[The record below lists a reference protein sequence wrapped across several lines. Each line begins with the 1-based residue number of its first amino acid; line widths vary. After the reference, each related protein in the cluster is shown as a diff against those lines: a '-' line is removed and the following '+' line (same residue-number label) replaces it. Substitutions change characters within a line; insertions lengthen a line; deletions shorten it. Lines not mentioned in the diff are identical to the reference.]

1 MLLLKKQHLG
11 RSRHSLGNWIFAW
24 QSLSTFRPPKLTWLG
39 TFGAYGS
46 PHSRHVI
53 SEATI
58 HAWYDITMSLLLHSS
73 SLPHTSLD
81 SVPTTKNGC
90 PCSKLL
96 LINNL
101 KKGERM
107 MAVCSTAA
115 NRLALVEISGDSPQL
130 RCLTHH
136 LCGIILSLWFIWF
149 WLLQSPYQA
158 CLSIC
163 KGAPTPSGTS
173 SANTMLAPFQRSM
186 MWPCQVGFL
195 EGRGAWFFKQRC
207 LLILLMCL
215 HTAILHNVTGFTD
228 LMDDLAVGDGRMMVK
243 RTWSMM
249 LVLLVLSVATT
260 VSIPDGELEVEPT
273 YNWTLFNFTFFV
285 ILTYPDHLVGHRT
298 ASNWQLCPAFLSSKS
313 LPSILLVL
321 LRLLTDGGGATH
333 SAMIIQSSGFTHKK
347 NSRNETIKI
356 NANNLRCALAWL
368 IWSQS
373 RYPIVQHCRQTIA
386 NLWGKLLCLESSACG
401 LVSCL
406 EWLRKSWNTVQ
417 NTGGWTGHTRLV
429 SIESLIKSWWSVYFR
444 LPAV

>member
-90 PCSKLL
+90 PSSKLL

-136 LCGIILSLWFIWF
+136 LCGIILSLWFLTASIF
-149 WLLQSPYQA
+149 ISGMSCNLQRCPNPLWHIQ
-158 CLSIC
+158 C
-163 KGAPTPSGTS
+163 KHHAGTFPALHDVTLPGWILGGS
-173 SANTMLAPFQRSM
+173 
-186 MWPCQVGFL
+186 
-195 EGRGAWFFKQRC
+195 GAWFFKQRC

-215 HTAILHNVTGFTD
+215 HTAILHNVTGFND

-249 LVLLVLSVATT
+249 LVLSVATT

-368 IWSQS
+368 IWFQS